1 MTSTRLFVDP
11 LGSRYVARLT
21 PREMSWGVATRLN
34 AVVIETDDGR
44 WVGSASIYHNIR
56 LEDLSERELLDILG
70 HALRNEVG

>member
-1 MTSTRLFVDP
+1 MTSTRLFVGP

-44 WVGSASIYHNIR
+44 WIGEHLPQHSPRRSKRAWAARHPRPRAAKWGRI
-56 LEDLSERELLDILG
+56 
-70 HALRNEVG
+70 